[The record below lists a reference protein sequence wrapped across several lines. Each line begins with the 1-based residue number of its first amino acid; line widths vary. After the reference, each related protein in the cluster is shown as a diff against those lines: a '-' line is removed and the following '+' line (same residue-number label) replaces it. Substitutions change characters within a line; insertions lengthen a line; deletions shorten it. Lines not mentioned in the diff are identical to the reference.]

1 MYYPYLR
8 GKQFELKALRD
19 YSAENRN
26 EQQILPIIEP
36 VNQSTNALS
45 LAIDQLQ
52 SNGMKFSIIVNPND
66 GDFKH
71 KTVSFDI
78 LSLKP
83 DLAKTEGVWIPA
95 YLYQGNPLELNRE
108 ISGSIWSEVILVFKT
123 CADVDNPD
131 VSTLIANS
139 KVRIVI
145 NNFGKTISRRVKKSI
160 KEAGKSLV
168 CLEDC
173 FNNKKRNADY
183 QKEEDELFSEM
194 FYYWQEEGFD
204 GFGDYTALPSEYA
217 EGGMLPYALAIHL
230 TYRKSKDQIYVHHFV
245 SDSNYDQSNIK
256 GKFYEAASKIE
267 PFFEGKIHTASVDE
281 LISKAKDSDGYPGL
295 GYLKKLSVKNHLEL
309 IKQVILGK

>member
-19 YSAENRN
+19 YSAENLN

-45 LAIDQLQ
+45 LAIDQLKT
-52 SNGMKFSIIVNPND
+52 NGMKFSIIMNPND

-78 LSLKP
+78 LTSKP
-83 DLAKTEGVWIPA
+83 DLAETEGVWMPA
-95 YLYQGNPLELNRE
+95 YLYQGRALELDRE
-108 ISGSIWSEVILVFKT
+108 ITESIWKEVILVFKT

-131 VSTLIANS
+131 VLTLISNA
-139 KVRIVI
+139 KVKTVI
-145 NNFGKTISRRVKKSI
+145 NNFGKTVSRRVKKAI
-160 KEAGKSLV
+160 KDAGKSLV
-168 CLEDC
+168 CFEDC
-173 FNNKKRNADY
+173 FVNRKRNADY
-183 QKEEDELFSEM
+183 QSAVDEPFSEM

-204 GFGDYTALPSEYA
+204 GFGDYTSLPSEYA

-230 TYRKSKDQIYVHHFV
+230 TYLKSEDQIYVHHFV
-245 SDSNYDQSNIK
+245 SDSNFDQSNIK

-281 LISKAKDSDGYPGL
+281 LILKAKDSDGYPGL
-295 GYLKKLSVKNHLEL
+295 GYIKKLSVKNHLEL
-309 IKQVILGK
+309 IKQVIK

>member
-45 LAIDQLQ
+45 LAIDQLMA
-52 SNGMKFSIIVNPND
+52 NGMKFSLIMNPND

-71 KTVSFDI
+71 KTVSFNI
-78 LSLKP
+78 LSSKP
-83 DLAKTEGVWIPA
+83 ELAETEGVWIPA
-95 YLYQGNPLELNRE
+95 YLYQGNALGLAKE
-108 ISGSIWSEVILVFKT
+108 ISESAWNEVILVFKT

-131 VSTLIANS
+131 VSTLISNA
-139 KVRIVI
+139 KVKTVI
-145 NNFGKTISRRVKKSI
+145 NNFGKTVSRRVKKAI
-160 KEAGKSLV
+160 KDAGKSIV
-168 CLEDC
+168 CFEDC
-173 FNNKKRNADY
+173 FVNKKRNADY
-183 QKEEDELFSEM
+183 LSVEDEPFSEM
-194 FYYWQEEGFD
+194 FCYWQEEGFG
-204 GFGDYTALPSEYA
+204 GFGDYTSLPSEYA

-230 TYRKSKDQIYVHHFV
+230 TYLKSDDQIYVHHFV
-245 SDSNYDQSNIK
+245 SDNNFDQSNIK

-267 PFFEGKIHTASVDE
+267 PFFEGRKHTASVDE

-309 IKQVILGK
+309 IKQVIK

>member
-19 YSAENRN
+19 YSSENTK
-26 EQQILPIIEP
+26 EEQILPIIEP

-45 LAIDQLQ
+45 LAIEQLKA
-52 SNGMKFSIIVNPND
+52 NGMMFSIIMNPND

-78 LSLKP
+78 LSTKP
-83 DLAKTEGVWIPA
+83 DLAETKGVWIPA
-95 YLYQGNPLELNRE
+95 YLYQGHALELNRE
-108 ISGSIWSEVILVFKT
+108 ITGSSWNEVILVFKT

-131 VSTLIANS
+131 IAALISNA
-139 KVRIVI
+139 KVKIVV
-145 NNFGKTISRRVKKSI
+145 NNFGKTVSRRVKMAI
-160 KEAGKSLV
+160 KDAGKSLV
-168 CLEDC
+168 CFEDC
-173 FNNKKRNADY
+173 FVNRKRNADY
-183 QKEEDELFSEM
+183 QSAEDEPFSEM
-194 FYYWQEEGFD
+194 FYYWRQEGFD
-204 GFGDYTALPSEYA
+204 GFGDYTSLPSEYT

-230 TYRKSKDQIYVHHFV
+230 TYLKSEDQIYVHHFV
-245 SDSNYDQSNIK
+245 SDSNFDQSNIK

-267 PFFEGKIHTASVDE
+267 PFFDGKSHTVSVDE

-309 IKQVILGK
+309 IKHVI

>member
-19 YSAENRN
+19 YSAENLN

-45 LAIDQLQ
+45 LAIDQLKT
-52 SNGMKFSIIVNPND
+52 NGMKFSIIMNPND

-78 LSLKP
+78 LTSKP
-83 DLAKTEGVWIPA
+83 DLAETEGVWMPA
-95 YLYQGNPLELNRE
+95 YLYQGRALELDRE
-108 ISGSIWSEVILVFKT
+108 ITESNWNEVILVFKT

-131 VSTLIANS
+131 VLTLISNA
-139 KVRIVI
+139 KVKTVI
-145 NNFGKTISRRVKKSI
+145 NNFGKTVSRRVKKAI
-160 KEAGKSLV
+160 KDAGKSLV
-168 CLEDC
+168 CFEDC
-173 FNNKKRNADY
+173 FVNRKRNADY
-183 QKEEDELFSEM
+183 QSAVDEPFSEM

-204 GFGDYTALPSEYA
+204 GFGDYTSLPSEYA

-230 TYRKSKDQIYVHHFV
+230 TYLKSEDQIYVHHFV
-245 SDSNYDQSNIK
+245 SDSNFDQSNIK

-281 LISKAKDSDGYPGL
+281 LILKAKDSDGYPGL

-309 IKQVILGK
+309 IKQVIK